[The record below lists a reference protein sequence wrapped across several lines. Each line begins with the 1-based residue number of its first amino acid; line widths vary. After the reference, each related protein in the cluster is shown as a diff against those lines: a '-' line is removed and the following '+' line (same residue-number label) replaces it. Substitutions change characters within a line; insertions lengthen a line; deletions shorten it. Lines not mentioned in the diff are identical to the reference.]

1 MLSMKL
7 IDLVHAKAVLA
18 PLDATKRDASIGELM
33 QALVAA
39 KVIKA
44 AQSEDLV
51 KAVLKRERK
60 GSTGF
65 GHGVAVPHAKT
76 DLVEAPIA
84 ALGISPAGIDFS
96 SLDRQPVHAIFLI
109 LSPESKPDLHVA
121 AMEAI
126 FQSLQD
132 DQFKR
137 FLRQARTPADARLLL
152 QEAGSSKG

>member
-1 MLSMKL
+1 MKL
-7 IDLVHAKAVLA
+7 IDLVNAMAILV

-39 KVIKA
+39 KVIKPSKA
-44 AQSEDLV
+44 EDLV

-76 DLVEAPIA
+76 DLVDAPIA
-84 ALGISPAGIDFS
+84 ALGLSPTGIDFS
-96 SLDRQPVHAIFLI
+96 SLDRLPVHAVFLI

-137 FLRQARTPADARLLL
+137 FLRQARTPADAHLLL
-152 QEAGSSKG
+152 QEAGASKD

>member
-1 MLSMKL
+1 MKL
-7 IDLVHAKAVLA
+7 NELVHSKAIRA

-33 QALVAA
+33 KALVTA
-39 KVIKA
+39 KVIKP
-44 AQSEDLV
+44 AQAEELV

-65 GHGVAVPHAKT
+65 GHGMAVPHAKT
-76 DLVEAPIA
+76 DLVDAPIA
-84 ALGISPAGIDFS
+84 ALGISPVGIDFS
-96 SLDRQPVHAIFLI
+96 SLDRQPVNTVFLI
-109 LSPESKPDLHVA
+109 LSPEAKPDLHVA

-137 FLRQARTPADARLLL
+137 LLRQARTPADARLLL